1 MPNVVAARSSHF
13 RTTAGARAN
22 RSIQVHVLVK
32 VSGEKQIMEQPANL
46 LIVMGVSGSGKS
58 TLGRM
63 LAARLN
69 YRFVEADDFHSQ
81 EAINWMKSG
90 NPLSDDMR
98 QPWLA
103 RLTTF
108 LSDDPQCD
116 TVMAY
121 SGLRKMHRQKFR
133 QLNYVTRFILLQG
146 EQSQIQARMQ
156 QRDGHFM
163 PASLLASQFS
173 AMEPVDGEP
182 DITILDLV
190 LPVETLV
197 QQALAV
203 IPASASPPAI
213 P

>member
-1 MPNVVAARSSHF
+1 MKR
-13 RTTAGARAN
+13 
-22 RSIQVHVLVK
+22 
-32 VSGEKQIMEQPANL
+32 PANL
-46 LIVMGVSGSGKS
+46 VIVMGVSGSGKS

-81 EAINWMKSG
+81 EAVNWMKSG
-90 NPLSDDMR
+90 NPLSDAMR

-108 LSDDPQCD
+108 LSADPQCD

-121 SGLRKMHRQKFR
+121 SGLRKMHRQRFR
-133 QLNYVTRFILLQG
+133 QLGYATRFILLQG
-146 EQSQIQARMQ
+146 EQSQILARMQ
-156 QRDGHFM
+156 QRADHFM
-163 PASLLASQFS
+163 PSSLLASQFS

-182 DITILDLV
+182 DITTLDLA
-190 LPVETLV
+190 LPTKTLL
-197 QQALAV
+197 QQALTV
-203 IPASASPPAI
+203 IPTSESPSDI